1 MTNAAMAMG
10 RGPRRMQPTAQRR
23 SSKEETMMKN
33 KTIIAAAA
41 MALMS
46 TTAAFAGDVRIMWY
60 SDGVEGEV
68 LKDLISRFEKDNPDI
83 HVTIDEVAYSVI
95 KEQLPVQLAAG
106 NGPDIARVTNLK
118 SLSQYWLDL
127 TPYLKDVD
135 FWKKN
140 YGDQL
145 DWMRPD
151 GSDIIPGFMTQIT
164 LTGGFANKTLFDQAG
179 VALPGADATWEDW
192 AKATQKVAESQQIPY
207 AFAIDRSG
215 HRITGPMISYGAN
228 YIGAD
233 GMPAPLD
240 DKGKKFI
247 SDLVGW
253 TKDGIA
259 ERDVWVSAA
268 GTTYRAAAD
277 DFINSQVAFYYA
289 GSWQI
294 PNFMTKIGTD
304 FDWVA
309 TGSPCGPAAC
319 TGMPGG
325 AGLVAM
331 KATKNPEDV
340 AKVMDYLASTPV
352 AKEFAE
358 RTLFL
363 PSNKEV
369 IAGGLDFKTDN
380 QFAKEAL
387 NTFVKASSTTAPE
400 ALKLPGWKWSDAY
413 YGALVSRV
421 SQVMAGEMSLD
432 EAYGRIDQDIADKVK
447 EAK

>member
-1 MTNAAMAMG
+1 MV
-10 RGPRRMQPTAQRR
+10 R
-23 SSKEETMMKN
+23 
-33 KTIIAAAA
+33 KTI
-41 MALMS
+41 LM
-46 TTAAFAGDVRIMWY
+46 TTAALALLSSTSAFAGDVRVMWY
-60 SDGVEGEV
+60 SDGVEGQV
-68 LKDLISRFEKDNPDI
+68 FKDLIDRFMKANPDI
-83 HVTIDEVAYSVI
+83 HVTVDEVAYTTI

-151 GSDIIPGFMTQIT
+151 GSSAIPGFMTQIT

-179 VALPGADATWEDW
+179 VALPGEKSTWADWVNAS
-192 AKATQKVAESQQIPY
+192 QKVAKSQELRA

-215 HRITGPMISYGAN
+215 HRITAPAISYGAN
-228 YIGAD
+228 YIAKD
-233 GMPAPLD
+233 GTPTPLD
-240 DKGKKFI
+240 ANAKKYLT
-247 SDLVGW
+247 DLVQW
-253 TKDGIA
+253 TKDGTA
-259 ERDVWVSAA
+259 DKDVWVSAS
-268 GTTYRAAAD
+268 GTAYKPAAD
-277 DFINSQVAFYYA
+277 DFINSQVAMYYS

-294 PNFMTKIGTD
+294 PNFMTKIGTS

-309 TGSPCGPAAC
+309 IGSPCGASAC

-325 AGLVAM
+325 AGLVAI
-331 KATKNPEDV
+331 KSTKNPKDV

-352 AKEFAE
+352 AKEFSE

-380 QFAKEAL
+380 ALAKAAL

-400 ALKLPGWKWSDAY
+400 ALKLPGWIWSDTY
-413 YGALVSRV
+413 YGALVSRA
-421 SQVMAGEMSLD
+421 SQVIAGELTLD
-432 EAYGRIDQDIADKVK
+432 DAFKRIDSDIAAKVK

>member
-1 MTNAAMAMG
+1 MV
-10 RGPRRMQPTAQRR
+10 R
-23 SSKEETMMKN
+23 
-33 KTIIAAAA
+33 KTIILATT
-41 MALMS
+41 ALALLS
-46 TTAAFAGDVRIMWY
+46 STAAFAGDVRVMWY
-60 SDGVEGEV
+60 SDGVEGQV
-68 LKDLISRFEKDNPDI
+68 FKDLINRFMKANPDI
-83 HVTIDEVAYSVI
+83 HVTVDEVSYSTI

-127 TPYLKDVD
+127 TPYLKDAD

-140 YGDQL
+140 YGDQM

-151 GSDIIPGFMTQIT
+151 GSSIIPGFMTQIT
-164 LTGGFANKTLFDQAG
+164 LTGGFANKTLFEQAG
-179 VALPGADATWEDW
+179 VALPGEKATWDDW
-192 AKATQKVAESQQIPY
+192 VAASEKVAKSQQLKA

-215 HRITGPMISYGAN
+215 HRITGPAISYGAN

-240 DKGKKFI
+240 ANAKKYLT
-247 SDLVGW
+247 DLVKW
-253 TKDGIA
+253 TADGA
-259 ERDVWVSAA
+259 ADKDVWVSSA
-268 GTTYRAAAD
+268 GTSYRAAAD
-277 DFINSQVAFYYA
+277 DFINSEVAMYYA

-294 PNFMTKIGTD
+294 PNFMTKIGTN

-309 TGSPCGPAAC
+309 IGSPCGPAAC

-325 AGLVAM
+325 AGLVAI
-331 KATKNPEDV
+331 KSTKNPKDV

-369 IAGGLDFKTDN
+369 IAGKLDFKTDN
-380 QFAKEAL
+380 AQAKAAL
-387 NTFVKASSTTAPE
+387 NTFVKATTTTAPL
-400 ALKLPGWKWSDAY
+400 ALKLPGWKWSDTY
-413 YGALVSRV
+413 YGALVSRI

-432 EAYGRIDQDIADKVK
+432 DAFKRIDSDIAAKVQ

>member
-1 MTNAAMAMG
+1 
-10 RGPRRMQPTAQRR
+10 
-23 SSKEETMMKN
+23 MK
-33 KTIIAAAA
+33 KSITILAAAGL
-41 MALMS
+41 ALMS
-46 TTAAFAGDVRIMWY
+46 STAAFAGDVRIMWY
-60 SDGVEGEV
+60 SDGVEGQV
-68 LKDLISRFEKDNPDI
+68 FKDLIAKFEKDNPDI
-83 HVTIDEVAYSVI
+83 KVTVDEVAYSTI

-127 TPYLKDVD
+127 TPYLKDAD

-151 GSDIIPGFMTQIT
+151 GSNIIPGFMTQIT

-179 VALPGADATWEDW
+179 VKLPGDKATWDDW
-192 AKATQKVAESQQIPY
+192 VAASEKVAKSQQLPY

-215 HRITGPMISYGAN
+215 HRITGPNISYGAN
-228 YIGAD
+228 YIGKD

-240 DKGKKFI
+240 DGAKAYL
-247 SDLVGW
+247 SRLVKW
-253 TKDGIA
+253 TADGA
-259 ERDVWVSAA
+259 ADKDVWVSAS
-268 GTTYRAAAD
+268 GTTYKPAAD
-277 DFINSQVAFYYA
+277 DFINAQVAMYYA

-294 PNFMTKIGTD
+294 PNFMTKIGTN

-309 TGSPCGPAAC
+309 IGSPCGPAAC

-325 AGLVAM
+325 AGLVAI
-331 KATKNPEDV
+331 KSTKNPKDV

-369 IAGGLDFKTDN
+369 IASGLDFKTDN
-380 QFAKEAL
+380 KFAKEAL

-400 ALKLPGWKWSDAY
+400 ALKLPGWKWSDTY
-413 YGALVSRV
+413 YGALVSRIG
-421 SQVMAGEMSLD
+421 QVMAGEMTLD
-432 EAYGRIDQDIADKVK
+432 EAYKRIDSDIAEKVK
-447 EAK
+447 AAK